1 MTTVFTRIV
10 ELIGWIVFGIS
21 ALLLVIA
28 HHIDNYQ
35 SPPPADV
42 VHTKYLRVKTVTRL
56 ATVQPVSET
65 GCTYARAFITLPLS
79 SDRELFHGRFSA
91 QFLMGCRY
99 RSVSG

>member
-35 SPPPADV
+35 SPPPSDV
-42 VHTKYLRVKTVTRL
+42 VQTK
-56 ATVQPVSET
+56 
-65 GCTYARAFITLPLS
+65 
-79 SDRELFHGRFSA
+79 
-91 QFLMGCRY
+91 
-99 RSVSG
+99 